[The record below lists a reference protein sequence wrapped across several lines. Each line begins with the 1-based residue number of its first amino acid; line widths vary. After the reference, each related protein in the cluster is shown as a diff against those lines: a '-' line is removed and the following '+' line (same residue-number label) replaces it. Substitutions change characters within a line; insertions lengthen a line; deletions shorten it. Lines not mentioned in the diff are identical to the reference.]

1 MIEKAETLQFVT
13 CSAIAANLRKKKRA
27 YAQKISGRLFF
38 FRASNSLVYRCHEKF
53 INRTSK
59 NSTCL
64 CSLIDQKMLF
74 FEITEVFFIYIFI
87 ISIPLSSNPNFLFIY
102 YFFSSCPTRT
112 VVQTWNKRNH
122 PCSNQLSKTQSTNL
136 WLLCHLLALP

>member
-102 YFFSSCPTRT
+102 YFFFRRVLRERWCKPGTNEIT
-112 VVQTWNKRNH
+112 LAQT
-122 PCSNQLSKTQSTNL
+122 S
-136 WLLCHLLALP
+136 